1 MLEHP
6 HSVETFDISFNKLTR
21 IPPSISMFTNLK
33 VINLSNNNLEIVPP
47 TILQDIV
54 NDNLKKLEFLD
65 LRNNPLNDDQL
76 NSIYLKYP
84 QIKDKILR

>member
-6 HSVETFDISFNKLTR
+6 HSIETFDISFNKLTR
-21 IPPSISMFTNLK
+21 IPPSMSMFTNLK

-47 TILQDIV
+47 TILQDIA

-65 LRNNPLNDDQL
+65 LRNNPLNEDQL
-76 NSIYLKYP
+76 KSIYLKYP
-84 QIKDKILR
+84 EIKDKILL